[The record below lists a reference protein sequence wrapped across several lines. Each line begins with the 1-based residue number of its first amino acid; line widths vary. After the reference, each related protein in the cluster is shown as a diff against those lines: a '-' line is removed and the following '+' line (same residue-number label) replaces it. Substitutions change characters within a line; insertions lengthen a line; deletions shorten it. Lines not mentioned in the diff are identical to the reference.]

1 MIEQILKERGNR
13 YGNFGDHAQITQ
25 ELKDAMRE
33 GASWN
38 QCSDDIKE
46 ALDMIAHKIG
56 RIVNGDPYYDDSWI
70 DIIGYSQLVLDD
82 LKEDEEETEY
92 IHEQEQEDEQEED
105 DFITDIDKVL
115 EQAQEILQE
124 ILGGNFNKNNESED
138 YKESLNISEKLQLI
152 DINGIKVFISQ
163 DELEKLEA
171 LKETKD
177 HDDQTY
183 MNFDKINDHEMTYE
197 EFLKKYQ

>member
-1 MIEQILKERGNR
+1 MIEQILEERGNR
-13 YGNFGDHAQITQ
+13 YGSFNDHAQITQ
-25 ELKDAMRE
+25 ELKDIIRD
-33 GASWN
+33 GKSWN
-38 QCSDDIKE
+38 QCSPDIKE
-46 ALDMIAHKIG
+46 ALDMITHKIG

-70 DIIGYSQLVLDD
+70 DIIGYSQLVLND
-82 LKEDEEETEY
+82 LKKDEP
-92 IHEQEQEDEQEED
+92 EED
-105 DFITDIDKVL
+105 LKDDFLEDIDKAI
-115 EQAQEILQE
+115 EQAQELLNE
-124 ILGGNFNKNNESED
+124 LLENNTNED
-138 YKESLNISEKLQLI
+138 YKESLNISENLQLI
-152 DINGIKVFISQ
+152 EINGIKVFISQ